1 MLLLLFKY
9 LSSLKNSRIFSNR
22 SRGYLVYSIIGIQ
35 DVYQRKFLLS
45 VLLKRTML
53 LGKPLQKKDNSSLGN
68 MLNYWKKKLYLLN
81 TWFWNDYSALHYTL
95 LMIKKSKLIVDV
107 NEAFRAPLIYL
118 FKTFNWKSIKSFRLS
133 KTYHLRSCIVV
144 FYHHSHLQVVKWLII
159 KSQPAHKTTQFVAK
173 SPEKLS
179 IPLSGWYLEYR
190 TTLNLH

>member
-1 MLLLLFKY
+1 MYIKENFFFQYSWKGRCYWGNLYRK
-9 LSSLKNSRIFSNR
+9 KTIHHWEIC
-22 SRGYLVYSIIGIQ
+22 SIIE
-35 DVYQRKFLLS
+35 
-45 VLLKRTML
+45 
-53 LGKPLQKKDNSSLGN
+53 
-68 MLNYWKKKLYLLN
+68 KKKKNYLLN

-107 NEAFRAPLIYL
+107 NEAFGAPLIYL
-118 FKTFNWKSIKSFRLS
+118 FKTFNWKSIRSFRLS

-159 KSQPAHKTTQFVAK
+159 KSQPAHKSTQFVAK

>member
-1 MLLLLFKY
+1 M
-9 LSSLKNSRIFSNR
+9 
-22 SRGYLVYSIIGIQ
+22 YSIIGIQ

-45 VLLKRTML
+45 VLLKRSML
-53 LGKPLQKKDNSSLGN
+53 LGKPLQKKNSSLGN
-68 MLNYWKKKLYLLN
+68 MLNYWKKKLFAEYMILD
-81 TWFWNDYSALHYTL
+81 DYSALHYTL

-107 NEAFRAPLIYL
+107 NEAFWAPLIYL
-118 FKTFNWKSIKSFRLS
+118 LKTFNWKSIRSFRLS

>member
-107 NEAFRAPLIYL
+107 NEAFGAPLIYL
-118 FKTFNWKSIKSFRLS
+118 YILISMDWFLYDNGLRHKSVNKWYWKNK
-133 KTYHLRSCIVV
+133 
-144 FYHHSHLQVVKWLII
+144 
-159 KSQPAHKTTQFVAK
+159 
-173 SPEKLS
+173 
-179 IPLSGWYLEYR
+179 
-190 TTLNLH
+190 N